1 MALIDMNA
9 SLDCLIVGDSNS
21 KAYAAIK
28 EMVAQYPAP
37 KILLLY
43 GPSGS
48 GKTALLR
55 AATGEITKGYPEVRM
70 LWQSSEEYI
79 RLLIT
84 AIKASET
91 EAFKRSYIGN
101 DLLIIDNLEDFVGKP
116 VTQTGLAEN
125 IAEAYNSGAQVF
137 LAANHYCKPL
147 KVEALLREMIPDF
160 TAVVDLALPDQ
171 ITLERAWINY
181 GKSLGLPCSTDFI
194 EFFHKSEVQNFWALN
209 GLLQSYL
216 TQGKLT
222 FNETATAK
230 DHKSYKKGGT

>member
-1 MALIDMNA
+1 MALKDLNV
-9 SLDCLIVGDSNS
+9 SLDGLIVGDSNS
-21 KAYAAIK
+21 EAYRAIK

-55 AATGEITKGYPEVRM
+55 AATGEITKVYPEVRM

-79 RLLIT
+79 RLLVT

-91 EAFKRSYIGN
+91 EVFKRSYIGN
-101 DLLIIDNLEDFVGKP
+101 DLLIIDNLEDFGGKP

-137 LAANHYCKPL
+137 LSANHFCKPL
-147 KVEALLREMIPDF
+147 KVEVMLRQRIPDF
-160 TAVVDLALPDQ
+160 TVVDLTLPDQ
-171 ITLERAWINY
+171 LTLERAWINY
-181 GKSLGLPCSTDFI
+181 GKSLGIAYSCPTDYMDYFRRS
-194 EFFHKSEVQNFWALN
+194 KKVDNFWALT
-209 GLLQSYL
+209 GLLQSYYTHIN
-216 TQGKLT
+216 TQFSEASVRL
-222 FNETATAK
+222 
-230 DHKSYKKGGT
+230 SI